1 MKITDTEPVKGDII
15 GLNNNEAN
23 VDKVVHYIVYLEVY
37 PKDTSMFI
45 GAMLTHSDMSG
56 NIPLNKEHFI
66 EIDKYGKSYQISFN
80 KSLVVNH
87 PLFKK
92 SDWLKYD
99 IVGKLSEAG
108 IKFIEDNIAPYVH
121 QFHTKI

>member
-1 MKITDTEPVKGDII
+1 MLFRS
-15 GLNNNEAN
+15 GLNNNETDSKAI
-23 VDKVVHYIVYLEVY
+23 HYIVYLEVY

-45 GAMLTHSDMSG
+45 GAMLTHSDMIG

-66 EIDKYGKSYQISFN
+66 KFDKSGQSYQISFN

-92 SDWLKYD
+92 SEWVNYE

-108 IKFIEDNIAPYVH
+108 IKFIEDNIAPYVN
-121 QFHTKI
+121 QFHIKI

>member
-1 MKITDTEPVKGDII
+1 MQNIDILPVKGDII
-15 GLNNNEAN
+15 GLNSNEINAE
-23 VDKVVHYIVYLEVY
+23 KAIHYIVYLEVY
-37 PKDTSMFI
+37 PKDTTMFI
-45 GAMLTHSDMSG
+45 GAMLTHSEMSG

-66 EIDKYGKSYQISFN
+66 EIDKNGQSYQISFN

-92 SDWLKYD
+92 SEWLNYD

-121 QFHTKI
+121 QFHLKI

>member
-1 MKITDTEPVKGDII
+1 MMQTNIEPVKGDIL
-15 GLNNNEAN
+15 GLNNNETDNKAI
-23 VDKVVHYIVYLEVY
+23 HYIVYLEVY

-45 GAMLTHSDMSG
+45 GAMLTHSDMIG

-66 EIDKYGKSYQISFN
+66 KFDKSGQSYQISFN

-92 SDWLKYD
+92 SEWVNYD

-108 IKFIEDNIAPYVH
+108 IKFIEDNIAPYVN
-121 QFHTKI
+121 QFHIKI

>member
-1 MKITDTEPVKGDII
+1 MNTDIEPIKGDII
-15 GLNNNEAN
+15 GLNNNEIN
-23 VDKVVHYIVYLEVY
+23 VDKTIHYIVYLEVY
-37 PKDTSMFI
+37 PKDPSMFI
-45 GAMLTHSDMSG
+45 GAMLTHSEMIG
-56 NIPLNKEHFI
+56 NIPLIKEHFVK
-66 EIDKYGKSYQISFN
+66 IDKDGAPFQISFN

-92 SDWLKYD
+92 SEWLNYD

-121 QFHTKI
+121 QFHIKI